1 MITAVT
7 EQHIAVIFS
16 TLTDLASRRYYSHHI
31 LDKKVSLFL
40 CLFHKIV
47 KIKYISGLKIFF
59 LQIKSDKIWSC
70 KTQNSNWRVKS
81 KPELVFEKK
90 KNTWN
95 PKTNNQKL
103 KSFGS
108 YFNPD
113 ESPPLPA
120 FYWEKEP
127 ALGSPC
133 PSSWAWK
140 WPWLRSSSR
149 DLTLCHVLWN

>member
-1 MITAVT
+1 MITMITAVT

-40 CLFHKIV
+40 CLFHKILE
-47 KIKYISGLKIFF
+47 IKYISGLKIFF

-90 KNTWN
+90 TLETLKPTTRNLNLLGVILTLM
-95 PKTNNQKL
+95 KAHHYLHFTGRRNQL
-103 KSFGS
+103 WVLLVHLL
-108 YFNPD
+108 
-113 ESPPLPA
+113 E
-120 FYWEKEP
+120 
-127 ALGSPC
+127 LGS
-133 PSSWAWK
+133 
-140 WPWLRSSSR
+140 
-149 DLTLCHVLWN
+149 DLG